1 MLKTFTKGEK
11 KITEGFKNGETPV
24 YYGNREEF
32 SEDDDDV
39 DYDDDEEQEKQEEQE
54 EQKSIKVD

>member
-11 KITEGFKNGETPV
+11 KITEGFKNGEIPV

-32 SEDDDDV
+32 SENDDDV
-39 DYDDDEEQEKQEEQE
+39 DYDDDKEQEKQEEQE
-54 EQKSIKVD
+54 EQ